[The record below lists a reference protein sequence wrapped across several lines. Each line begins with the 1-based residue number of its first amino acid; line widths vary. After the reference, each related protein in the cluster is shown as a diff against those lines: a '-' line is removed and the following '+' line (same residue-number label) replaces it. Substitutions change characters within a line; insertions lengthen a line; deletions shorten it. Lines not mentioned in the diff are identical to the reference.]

1 MTANK
6 QVSRD
11 AVVHGCFSEGG
22 DFILNIFYWESK
34 RHLSEN
40 FASETARQLT
50 SFSC

>member
-34 RHLSEN
+34 L
-40 FASETARQLT
+40 ASLINKVT
-50 SFSC
+50 